1 MTERQGWKWVALV
14 TVLGLILRSIN
25 LNGGLWVDEMY
36 SLVESFRIP
45 FGEALT
51 SFPGDTHHPLY
62 AVVTNLLVDLLGD
75 ANWVIRLPAMLAGV
89 ATIPLV
95 YRLGVRFVAP
105 MEALAASL
113 LLACSYHHVWFSQ
126 NARGYTIIAML
137 TVLTTDLLLEI
148 MEKRRTRTIV
158 AYAVAMGLGA
168 YTHLTMVF
176 GAFAHAFVILGAQ
189 VFPDAEGRRFRTWL
203 KPGLALVAS
212 AGVTILLYSLILGD
226 VLDFFLNRPSRL
238 RGISTPAWA
247 IGEMGRVLST
257 GVGAGPGLMVGAG
270 LFGIGLLS
278 YLRRHPLAFA
288 LFVTPGF
295 VTIAGALAA
304 RGTMYPRFF
313 FFLIGFAMLI
323 LARGV
328 MVVTTWA
335 AQRVGAGQNQGGKA
349 DSKGL
354 RWGLIVSVLAAA
366 VFVRSL
372 GYNYAYPKQDWTGAA
387 AWLDEHVPA
396 GETVITAG
404 VSVWPFEEYLPRPFT
419 PIENG
424 EGDRVDELRHSGPVW
439 MVYVFPRYLE
449 ATHPRLFA
457 ALPAECV
464 EQSKFDGTLGD
475 GDIFVCRFAPAP

>member
-1 MTERQGWKWVALV
+1 MTERQGWKWVAVV
-14 TVLGLILRSIN
+14 TVLGLVLRSIN

-45 FGEALT
+45 FAEALT
-51 SFPGDTHHPLY
+51 SFPGDTHHPFY
-62 AVVTNLLVDLLGD
+62 AVVTNLLIDVFGD

-105 MEALAASL
+105 IEALAASL

-148 MEKRRTRTIV
+148 IEKGRARTIV

-176 GAFAHAFVILGAQ
+176 GAFAHAFVVLGLQ
-189 VFPDAEGRRFRTWL
+189 VFPDSEGRRFRSWL

-212 AGVTILLYSLILGD
+212 AVVTILFYALILGD
-226 VLDFFLNRPSRL
+226 VVDFFLNRPSRL

-247 IGEMGRVLST
+247 IGELGRVLST
-257 GVGAGPGLMVGAG
+257 GVGAGPGLLVGGG
-270 LFGIGLLS
+270 LFALGLLS

-288 LFVTPGF
+288 LFVVPGF

-313 FFLIGFAMLI
+313 FFLVGFAMLI

-328 MVVTTWA
+328 MVVATWA
-335 AQRVGAGQNQGGKA
+335 ATRRYGRDATPR
-349 DSKGL
+349 GL
-354 RWGLIVSVLAAA
+354 RWGLAVSVMVAL
-366 VFVRSL
+366 VFIRSL

-387 AWLDEHVPA
+387 TWLDANVPP

-404 VSVWPFEEYLPRPFT
+404 VSVWPFEEYVPRDFT
-419 PIENG
+419 AIANG
-424 EGDRVDELRHSGPVW
+424 EGARVDELRRQGPVW

-457 ALPAECV
+457 ALPADCV

-475 GDIFVCRFAPAP
+475 GDIFVCRFAPVP